1 MSFELWGFGGEFHL
15 NFPLRSFG
23 YLFIG
28 IYILV
33 LLAIILSQSD
43 LGSIL
48 GKLRAPRERN
58 LFLLLGLAQV
68 LLTQLF
74 IIRLELPGF
83 DPLVADSQD
92 QFVISFALFAA
103 LPWMIAGGLFGARHA
118 ILLAAVGGLLFS
130 GTESQGVISSFHFA
144 FVAGIFSWTM
154 RNNFNDLI
162 GKALRNPIVTGL
174 IVGLLSGLLKSTEL
188 LALYEGDAIQGI
200 NYLLGNLGEII
211 VFSVLPLIVAGTA
224 STIVQWQSRDRWHNP
239 RWLTPG
245 PYRRSLAGQILSVFL
260 VLGVVAS
267 SILLVGDWLL
277 AQTSAEELVEIQA
290 QQTATDSASGIPYF
304 FQTGR
309 SLVRQH
315 ATEISVAI
323 GDPEQLGTF
332 LERQLTLVDF
342 FDQVIIY
349 DIEKSII
356 MTSSET
362 QSNVPMNN
370 ELELSLDVA
379 LSGLPDEAVVPP
391 AEGGQSARL
400 VFLTP
405 IFSVADGSL
414 IGAYSGWTIL
424 EGNPFLLPTVDRLKN
439 FSLGTG
445 FVTEGR
451 GRIIIHPDPGMIM
464 RLSEVDIASG
474 EGVVRGF
481 DIQGQPHISYV
492 HPVDGHAWNV
502 IITIP
507 QLTVTGL
514 ALRLGLRLITMILII
529 GGVVLGVIYTIGRR
543 LTQPLEHMV
552 EVAESIARG
561 NLEKSVPNGGEDEI
575 GRLSVSFERMRS
587 SLQSRLNE
595 MDLLLAV
602 SQRVASSL
610 DLNQVLPPIMDGIRG
625 LTNANLVRLL
635 IAPERPRF
643 LTPVEAYESGNDPGG
658 WTSLDKQI
666 LELSQEKGR
675 FVLENPARAQAVFN
689 LAQLSVGISSLASFP
704 ILNEDQFVG
713 CIWLGHQSPHAY
725 SENETNLIS
734 IITSNLGVA
743 VANARLYHSGEDER
757 KRLGAMLEAIPDA
770 VIVTNAHGV
779 ISLANPAAQVVLN
792 VPVEEAVGRSISE
805 VVVVDDIQEMLTQS
819 DLTSPT
825 REIHLADGQVFFIS
839 VSEIQEGETPSSG
852 RISVLWDISHFKKL
866 DTLKSEF
873 VSTVSH
879 DLKMP
884 LTLMKGYVTMLSMVG
899 SMNDQQKE
907 YLRKITESSDQMESL
922 VDNVLDLSRIEAGLG
937 LKLEKVDVGSI
948 VMEVVDSYKPQAAN
962 RQVSIE
968 GSVDQKMTLIE
979 IDRTL
984 IRQALA
990 NLVDNAVNF
999 TPAHGKISVRAIQL
1013 DGIQRISVEDTG
1025 AGIAPTDQARLFEKF
1040 YRIQSMDSADSLG
1053 SGLGLAIVK
1062 SIVEQHGGR
1071 VHVESRLGAGSTFTI
1086 DLPIRSP
1093 RVGLQEGPRRGKP

>member
-1 MSFELWGFGGEFHL
+1 MVMSFEFWDFGGEFHL
-15 NFPLRSFG
+15 NFPPRTFG
-23 YLFIG
+23 FIFIG

-33 LLAIILSQSD
+33 LLAIVLSQRGRGRFFQN
-43 LGSIL
+43 LQV
-48 GKLRAPRERN
+48 PRDRN
-58 LFLLLGLAQV
+58 LFILLGLAQ
-68 LLTQLF
+68 LLFTQMF

-83 DPLVADSQD
+83 DPLQGNIQDNFVA
-92 QFVISFALFAA
+92 SFALFGA
-103 LPWMIAGGLFGARHA
+103 LPWMIAGGLLGVPHA
-118 ILLAAVGGLLFS
+118 ILLAAAGGFLFA
-130 GTESQGVISSFHFA
+130 GTESQGLISSFHFA
-144 FVAGIFSWTM
+144 FVAGISAWTM

-162 GKALRNPIVTGL
+162 GKALRNPVVTGL
-174 IVGLLSGLLKSTEL
+174 LVGLLSGLLKALEL
-188 LALYEGDAIQGI
+188 LALYEGDAIDGI

-211 VFSVLPLIVAGTA
+211 VFSVLPLVVAGIA
-224 STIVQWQSRDRWHNP
+224 SAIVQLQFRDRWHDP

-260 VLGVVAS
+260 VLGIVAS
-267 SILLVGDWLL
+267 SILLIGDWLL
-277 AQTSAEELVEIQA
+277 AQTSAEELIEIQVRQSA
-290 QQTATDSASGIPYF
+290 VDSASGVPYF

-309 SLVRQH
+309 SLARQY
-315 ATEISVAI
+315 ASEISAMI
-323 GDPEQLGTF
+323 DDPEQLR
-332 LERQLTLVDF
+332 LLLDRQIELVDF

-349 DIEKSII
+349 DNQKSIV
-356 MTSSET
+356 MSSSEIAPAGARI
-362 QSNVPMNN
+362 S

-379 LSGLPDEAVVPP
+379 LSGFPDEAVVPP
-391 AEGGQSARL
+391 AGGGESARL

-405 IFSVADGSL
+405 IFSVTDGSL
-414 IGAYSGWTIL
+414 LGAYSGWTIL
-424 EGNPFLLPTVDRLKN
+424 ESNPFLLPTVVRLKD

-451 GRIIIHPDPGMIM
+451 GRIIIHPDPGMVM

-481 DIQGQPHISYV
+481 DLEGQPHISYV
-492 HPVDGHAWNV
+492 HPVEGFSWNV

-507 QLTVTGL
+507 QLTVTSL
-514 ALRLGLRLITMILII
+514 ALRLGLRIITMILII

-625 LTNANLVRLL
+625 LTSANLVRLL
-635 IAPERPRF
+635 IAPERPRLF
-643 LTPVEAYESGNDPGG
+643 TPVEAYESGNDPGG

-666 LELSQEKGR
+666 LDLSKEKGR

-713 CIWLGHQSPHAY
+713 CIWLGHRSPHAY
-725 SENETNLIS
+725 SESETNLIS
-734 IITSNLGVA
+734 IIASNLGVA
-743 VANARLYHSGEDER
+743 VVNARLYHSGEDER

-770 VIVTNAHGV
+770 VIVTNANGV

-792 VPVEEAVGRSISE
+792 IPVDQAVGRSISE
-805 VVVVDDIQEMLTQS
+805 VVIVDDIQEMLTQP
-819 DLTSPT
+819 DLASPT
-825 REIHLADGQVFFIS
+825 REIHLDDGQVFFIS

-852 RISVLWDISHFKKL
+852 RICVLWDISHFKKL

-907 YLRKITESSDQMESL
+907 YLRKITESSDQMERL
-922 VDNVLDLSRIEAGLG
+922 IDNVLDLGRIEAGLG

-962 RQVSIE
+962 RQIHIE
-968 GSVDQKMTLIE
+968 SAIDQQMAPIE

-999 TPAHGKISVRAIQL
+999 TPARGKIAVRVIQL
-1013 DGIQRISVEDTG
+1013 EGVQRISIEDTG

-1040 YRIQSMDSADSLG
+1040 YRIQSHDAEDSLG

-1062 SIVEQHGGR
+1062 SIVEQHGGQ
-1071 VHVESRLGAGSTFTI
+1071 VFVESRLGAGSTFTI

-1093 RVGLQEGPRRGKP
+1093 RAGLEESP